1 MSWTGFK
8 KAVNRAGAQVYLK
21 KNSELATQDQEFDK
35 QETNFHK
42 LSHLTNDL
50 NSELVKFVENF
61 ENLIE
66 VQLNV
71 VKCLDSFYGDYN
83 FELDIDNKVENLNT
97 YNNNS
102 NNNNSAGNVGLGL
115 GIGFAGLN
123 KGGVESTTSSLHNY
137 SPPHSNESSP
147 KVKANTNT
155 NTTNTTATTTT
166 TSRKNKRLSMGGAA
180 ALALAGGTPGTLPPG
195 TPLMTQEESKKLN
208 KRDGIMLEY
217 LRQVHQIK
225 SEIMPA
231 LQKPLDVTV
240 MQPIKDLQ
248 SYNEEVAALIKKR
261 GRKKVDYDLLK
272 VRVDKMSKD
281 YELLEFQAGQSKR
294 GGSGLAGAGA
304 GSGSLVEEKSK
315 ELAKSFDKLNKL
327 KREFEEAESVY
338 GDLNEKLKNEI
349 KEYIGLR
356 FSLIDP
362 VFESFVKIQLKLYND
377 VFEKLDDGVGL
388 SVDAQSL
395 KDYQEDKLDDR
406 LDEILGKMKNLDLV
420 NA

>member
-1 MSWTGFK
+1 
-8 KAVNRAGAQVYLK
+8 
-21 KNSELATQDQEFDK
+21 
-35 QETNFHK
+35 
-42 LSHLTNDL
+42 
-50 NSELVKFVENF
+50 
-61 ENLIE
+61 
-66 VQLNV
+66 
-71 VKCLDSFYGDYN
+71 
-83 FELDIDNKVENLNT
+83 
-97 YNNNS
+97 
-102 NNNNSAGNVGLGL
+102 
-115 GIGFAGLN
+115 
-123 KGGVESTTSSLHNY
+123 
-137 SPPHSNESSP
+137 
-147 KVKANTNT
+147 
-155 NTTNTTATTTT
+155 
-166 TSRKNKRLSMGGAA
+166 MGGAA
-180 ALALAGGTPGTLPPG
+180 TLAQLSQAGGATPGTLPPG

-281 YELLEFQAGQSKR
+281 YELMEFQAGQHK
-294 GGSGLAGAGA
+294 SGN
-304 GSGSLVEEKSK
+304 GSGSGGQVEEKSK
-315 ELAKSFDKLNKL
+315 ELGKSLDKLNKL
-327 KREFEEAESVY
+327 KKEFEEAESVY